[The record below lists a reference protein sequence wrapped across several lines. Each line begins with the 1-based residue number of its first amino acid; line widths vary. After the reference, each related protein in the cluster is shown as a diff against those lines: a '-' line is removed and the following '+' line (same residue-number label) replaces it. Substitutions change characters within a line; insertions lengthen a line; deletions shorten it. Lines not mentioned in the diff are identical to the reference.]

1 MKSNSVILKLEN
13 FIAENTR
20 FWMLG
25 LALMT
30 LITTHRFVKRG
41 KKQKEGADNY
51 G

>member
-1 MKSNSVILKLEN
+1 MKSNSVFLKLEN
-13 FIAENTR
+13 LIAENTR

-30 LITTHRFVKRG
+30 LITTYRFAKRD
-41 KKQKEGADNY
+41 KEQKERADIH